1 MRKTKIICTLGPS
14 SDHPHI
20 ISKLIQSGMN
30 VARINMAHSNHLHIE
45 KLVASIRSESKKLNQ
60 YVGILMDLSGPK
72 IRLDLSGIEN
82 NEIKI
87 SKTIFCIKFNNMKK
101 YWLTIDFNHWF
112 RNRVCILR

>member
-1 MRKTKIICTLGPS
+1 
-14 SDHPHI
+14 
-20 ISKLIQSGMN
+20 
-30 VARINMAHSNHLHIE
+30 MAHSNHLHTE

-87 SKTIFCIKFNNMKK
+87 YTI
-101 YWLTIDFNHWF
+101 
-112 RNRVCILR
+112 